1 MTESKDAN
9 GYGSWGGAA
18 VKVLERCLQ
27 TCFVRK
33 QTNL

>member
-9 GYGSWGGAA
+9 GHGSWGAA